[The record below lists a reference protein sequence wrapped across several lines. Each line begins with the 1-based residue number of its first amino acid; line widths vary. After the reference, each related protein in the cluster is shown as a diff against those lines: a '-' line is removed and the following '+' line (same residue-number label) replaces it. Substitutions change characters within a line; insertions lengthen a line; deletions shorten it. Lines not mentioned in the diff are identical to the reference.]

1 VPIYPKQP
9 PQSRQKHDNFAAA
22 PAPADRQAA
31 APNPVH
37 SDRTDARWKRRR
49 RISAEGHL
57 KCFGRLQSE
66 RAGDDWRTHVVSDR
80 NAYIVTP
87 RNEINVA
94 ETYEYIEAITQL
106 CAATNKIF
114 RKPKIR
120 ALTRMGDIKSP

>member
-1 VPIYPKQP
+1 MTISLPRRPRPIGKRPHRIRSIQIV
-9 PQSRQKHDNFAAA
+9 QTHAGSAAGESPRKA
-22 PAPADRQAA
+22 TSSVSTLA
-31 APNPVH
+31 
-37 SDRTDARWKRRR
+37 
-49 RISAEGHL
+49 
-57 KCFGRLQSE
+57 SE
-66 RAGDDWRTHVVSDR
+66 RAGDGWRTHVVSDR